1 MKAKTQIVYLNLSDP
16 FGVAPYTR
24 VKKQNVILTIED
36 GDGVYY
42 GEASPSRYYSETL
55 ATVREA
61 FKEAKNLLI
70 EKDLFFIEDLMERV
84 KARIPR
90 ANACRAMI
98 EMAVFDYIGKKLN
111 LPLYKLLGL
120 RPPDGMLT
128 SFTIGIDTMDIMLE
142 KVDKAKDYPV
152 LKIKLGRDAK
162 HDIEVMKRIRAR
174 TDRVLRVDAN
184 GGWTPD
190 VAIKCIKV
198 LADLGVEYVEQP
210 LATGSLRLLRDVKKK
225 SPLPIYVD
233 EDVHRCDTF
242 PELLEV
248 CDGINL
254 KLIKT
259 GGILEARRMVANA
272 RTFGLKTMMGCML
285 ETGVAI
291 TAAAHIG
298 SLFDHLDLDGNLL
311 LANDPFDGV
320 VVKNGALKMPDR
332 PGLGVVPNQNYI
344 PKSR

>member
-1 MKAKTQIVYLNLSDP
+1 MEARTQKISLTLSDP

-24 VKKQNVILTIED
+24 SKKQNVILTLRD
-36 GDGVYY
+36 GDRICY

-55 ATVREA
+55 KSVIESFEKARD
-61 FKEAKNLLI
+61 LI
-70 EKDLFFIEDLMERV
+70 HEGDLFYLEELMDRV
-84 KARIPR
+84 RRRIPE

-98 EMAVFDYIGKKLN
+98 EMAAFDYIGKELD

-120 RPPDGMLT
+120 RPPNHMQT
-128 SFTIGIDTMDIMLE
+128 SFTIGIDTVDVMLE
-142 KVDKAKDYPV
+142 KVDRAVDFPI
-152 LKIKLGRDAK
+152 LKIKLGRDAD
-162 HDIEVMKRIRAR
+162 HDIQVMKKIRDR
-174 TDRVLRVDAN
+174 TDKVLRVDAN
-184 GGWTPD
+184 GGWSLEE
-190 VAIKCIKV
+190 AEKCIKL

-210 LATGSLRLLRDVKKK
+210 LSTGSLKKLRELKKK

-248 CDGINL
+248 CHGINL

-285 ETGVAI
+285 ETSVAI

-298 SLFDHLDLDGNLL
+298 SLFDSLDLDGHLL
-311 LANDPFDGV
+311 LANDPFDGMKV
-320 VVKNGALKMPDR
+320 ENGYIRMPEG
-332 PGLGVVPNQNYI
+332 PGLGVTPNGYYK
-344 PKSR
+344 PLE